1 MPSNRVKDS
10 VDIYRF
16 KITRKGA
23 SKIFRNGEW
32 RYDEDHE
39 EVEFIGFYTNKYKY
53 EPWIPK
59 HGTLKIEHQK
69 LVHSYQEPDWSVEPG
84 IYWETI
90 ETKSY
95 KDGERDD

>member
-32 RYDEDHE
+32 QYNEDHE
-39 EVEFIGFYTNKYKY
+39 EVEFIGFYTGKYRY
-53 EPWIPK
+53 DPWIPK

-69 LVHSYQEPDWSVEPG
+69 LTARYDADPIMS
-84 IYWETI
+84 WETI